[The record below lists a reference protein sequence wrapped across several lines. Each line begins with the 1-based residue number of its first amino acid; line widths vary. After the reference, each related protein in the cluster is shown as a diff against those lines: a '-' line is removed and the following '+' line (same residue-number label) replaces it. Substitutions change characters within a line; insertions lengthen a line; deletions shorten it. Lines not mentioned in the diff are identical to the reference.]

1 MELGQKIK
9 EARLRAGLS
18 QRQLCGEEI
27 TRNMLSQIENGSARP
42 SMSTLQYLA
51 SRLEVS
57 VSYFLEEQAVTSPN
71 QQVMEQARAAWTADD
86 PGRAVEL
93 LAGYQSSDPVFDRER
108 WFLEALCLMDMAE
121 DALET
126 GKPVYAIQLLEKAGQ
141 AGENTD
147 YYTPE
152 LERKRL
158 LLMFRGDP
166 EKAGML
172 AAELP
177 DMTSELLLRAKAA
190 LEVDDPAGC
199 GRILDAAAPN
209 ADSLWNYLRA
219 EAYFAKKAYAQAAEH
234 YRLAEEGYPRKTAR
248 RLEECYRELGDFKQA
263 YFYACKVREQEG

>member
-9 EARLRAGLS
+9 EARLQAGLS

-42 SMSTLQYLA
+42 SMSTLRYLA
-51 SRLEVS
+51 SRLGVS

-71 QQVMEQARAAWTADD
+71 QQVMDKARTVRSAGD
-86 PGRAVEL
+86 PGQVLEL
-93 LAGYQSSDPVFDRER
+93 LAGYQSPDPVFDRER
-108 WFLEALCLMDMAE
+108 WFLEALSLLDLAE
-121 DALET
+121 QALAE
-126 GKPVYAIQLLEKAGQ
+126 GKPVYAIQLLEKAKL

-147 YYTPE
+147 YYTRS
-152 LERKRL
+152 LERRWL
-158 LLMFRGDP
+158 LLRFQAEP
-166 EKAGML
+166 EKAEML
-172 AAELP
+172 VRQLP

-219 EAYFAKKAYAQAAEH
+219 EAYFAQKAYAQAAEH

-263 YFYACKVREQEG
+263 YFYACKVRELEG